1 VKAPTTTLDLAALR
15 RALRWSSEL
24 PGLEARAETLLAHA
38 AEVCLAAGEVLF
50 TEGDEA
56 DALYVLLEGSI
67 QVLAAGSDGRELI
80 LARLEAGR
88 AFGEQAVLPAAAGR
102 RLATVRGVERA
113 RLLRLDRA
121 AFEQADDVVAQRLR
135 EAGWGYARDRLARD
149 PAYEGLLGVQADAS
163 ERTFRAGDILF
174 RQGDEALLVYLI
186 LAGTAGVYR
195 ERGERRESIGDVGA
209 GCCVGALALVRGAR
223 RSATVLAHTEL
234 RVLEVDGAR
243 FLDLLD
249 RTPALR
255 QHIETLERVYRL
267 PARGLLTQHSG
278 KVLGE
283 DAITTLYHLAD
294 GRRFAASRIV
304 ARDLYHLER
313 IDPPATIAAIDVVA
327 HGDVELAVDGEGE
340 LVRITSDSSWA
351 DLAGA
356 HELAIDAVV
365 LTAEQRA
372 TFARTGTLE
381 PVRIAEVV
389 SPDDPG
395 AILCGCLQVTTGAVD
410 EAIRGGCS
418 TPAELRRALS
428 CATVCGGC
436 APRLCE
442 RLGEAAWLP
451 VEVVGEVHVTESV
464 RAFRLLVT
472 TGQMKPWRAGQ
483 HVVVGAQIDGHWVD
497 RRYTITA
504 TPGDATLEI
513 TVKREP
519 HGLFS
524 NWLFDDRTPGDRL
537 RVSAPQGEAA
547 WEFGD
552 GPALCFIA
560 GIGVTPAVAACRSL
574 GGIAPSAAVH
584 VDCSGRRGAELA
596 YVQELRGWRGV
607 TVDVRETATDGRLTA
622 AEVREL
628 VALYPGARVVVCGPP
643 AYMRDVGLF
652 LRTAGVPSDRVHF
665 EVFTHAGA
673 PVAPAD
679 EDAPAH
685 AASAPGEPDG
695 STDYEIYLRTEE
707 LLSLQVEPED
717 WAHPDELLFQTVHQ
731 SSELWLKLA
740 GTELEQATEHLAG
753 GEIAPALRQL
763 RRAVECMKNVIIG
776 LDMLDQMSPW
786 EYHIV
791 RKALGQ
797 GSGFDS
803 PGFRRVRD
811 VSPRLGG
818 LFHALRE
825 QAGLSLPEVYTL
837 GRQHEDLYQLAELL
851 VEWDERVSL
860 WRMRHFK
867 VVERML
873 GGGTVGTQG
882 TPVDV
887 LQRLLHSSL
896 YPELWEVRNELTT
909 RSNLQP
915 VSLSP
920 DKHS

>member
-1 VKAPTTTLDLAALR
+1 MSGPTTTLDLAALV
-15 RALRWSSEL
+15 RALRWSGEL
-24 PGLEARAETLLAHA
+24 PGLEARAERLLAHA
-38 AEVCLAAGEVLF
+38 AEVSLAAGEVLF
-50 TEGDEA
+50 SEGDEA
-56 DALYVLLEGSI
+56 DALYVLLEGSV
-67 QVLAAGSDGRELI
+67 QVLAAGGNGRELI
-80 LARLEAGR
+80 LGRLEAGR
-88 AFGEQAVLPAAAGR
+88 TFGEQAALHAAAGR
-102 RLATVRGVERA
+102 RLATVRGVEPA
-113 RLLRLDRA
+113 RLLRLDRV
-121 AFEQADDVVAQRLR
+121 AFEQAEDVVAQRLR

-149 PAYEGLLGVQADAS
+149 PAFGALLGVQADAG
-163 ERTFRAGDILF
+163 ERTFRAGDTLF
-174 RQGDEALLVYLI
+174 RQGDEAVRVYLI

-195 ERGERRESIGDVGA
+195 ERGERRERIGEVAA
-209 GCCVGALALVRGAR
+209 GCCVGELALVRGAR
-223 RSATVLAHTEL
+223 RSATVLAQTEL

-255 QHIETLERVYRL
+255 EHIETLERVYRL
-267 PARGLLTQHSG
+267 PARGLVTQHSG

-283 DAITTLYHLAD
+283 DAITTLYDLAD
-294 GRRFAASRIV
+294 GRRFASSQIV

-313 IDPPATIAAIDVVA
+313 IDPPATVAATEVVA
-327 HGDVELAVDGEGE
+327 HGDVELAVDAEGT
-340 LVRITSDSSWA
+340 LVRITSDSSWP

-356 HELAIDAVV
+356 HKLAIDAVV
-365 LTAEQRA
+365 LTTEQRA

-381 PVRIAEVV
+381 LVREIADAV

-395 AILCGCLQVTTGAVD
+395 AILCGCLQVTTAAVD

-418 TPAELRRALS
+418 TPAELRQALA

-436 APRLCE
+436 APRLSE
-442 RLGEAAWLP
+442 RLGDAAWLP
-451 VEVVGEVHVTESV
+451 AEVAGEVHLTESV
-464 RAFRLLVT
+464 RAFRLLAT
-472 TGQMKPWRAGQ
+472 TKPWRAGQ

-497 RRYTITA
+497 RQYTITA
-504 TPGDATLEI
+504 APGDATLEI

-519 HGLFS
+519 DGLFS
-524 NWLFDDRTPGDRL
+524 NWLFDDRTRGDRL
-537 RVSAPQGEAA
+537 RVSAPHGDPA
-547 WEFGD
+547 WELGD
-552 GPALCFIA
+552 GPALCFVA

-584 VDCSGRRGAELA
+584 VDYSGRRAPELA
-596 YVQELRGWRGV
+596 YVEELRGCPGV

-628 VALYPGARVVVCGPP
+628 VALYPGARVVVCGPH

-652 LRTAGVPSDRVHF
+652 LRTAGVPSHRVHF

-673 PVAPAD
+673 PVAAAD
-679 EDAPAH
+679 EVASPH

-695 STDYEIYLRTEE
+695 SSDYEIYLRTEE
-707 LLSLQVEPED
+707 LLSLQVGPED

-763 RRAVECMKNVIIG
+763 RRAVECMKNVIAA

-811 VSPRLGG
+811 VSPRLSGR
-818 LFHALRE
+818 FHALRE

-837 GRQHEDLYQLAELL
+837 GRDHEDLYQLAELL

-873 GGGTVGTQG
+873 GGGAVGTQG

-887 LQRLLHSSL
+887 LQRLLHSRL

-909 RSNLQP
+909 LSNLQP

-920 DKHS
+920 DEHS